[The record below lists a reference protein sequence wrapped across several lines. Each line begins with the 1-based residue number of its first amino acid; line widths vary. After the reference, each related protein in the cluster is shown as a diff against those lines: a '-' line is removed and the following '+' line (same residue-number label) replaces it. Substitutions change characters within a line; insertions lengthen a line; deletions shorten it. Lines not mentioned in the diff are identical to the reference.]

1 MTQGTTDFQ
10 EVKTK
15 PNTPPI
21 DSAVDLMDGSRKE
34 SPMRETDG
42 EHLDRYAHDRL
53 SLPQVRLDDLLDE
66 VRSRLNDISKTQER
80 IHTLLEAVIS
90 IGEGLE
96 LDPLLLRIAETATRL
111 VNARY
116 GALGVIGA
124 DGNMSRFIPVG
135 LEPDEISCIDH
146 WPRGEGILGLLI
158 KEPEPLR
165 LKDVRDHPES
175 RGFPQGHPPMHT
187 FLGVPIRIRDKV
199 FGNLYMTDKIDGAE
213 FTGDDEMLLRA
224 LATAAGTAIENA
236 QLFAQTQSRETWL
249 DASGQITT
257 RLLSGAA
264 PEEVLRL
271 VARRAR
277 VMAHADIAVI
287 AMPGEDPQTLTV
299 RVWDGPEGQRDSLA
313 VGARGAT
320 LTRASSTLL
329 GRVYLSGTPVQTDV
343 AEFEHS
349 GVDFL
354 TRRGMGPVVVL
365 PFGPP
370 DGARGVLVL
379 ARDQGRSDFQAG
391 WLNMLS
397 SFANQAAVAL
407 ELAEARL
414 DSERLSVLED
424 RDRIARDLHDT
435 VIQRLYATA
444 ITLMGTVRRIDDATS
459 SKRVQGAVDDLDDTI
474 RQIRSTIFALQSSAE
489 DDSSWLRSQV
499 LELVNT
505 SAETLG
511 FAPRLL
517 TQGPLDNAVD
527 EQVGTHLVAVLRELL
542 SNVARH
548 SGATSVDVDLSVD
561 AGEVVLRVSDN
572 GRGVPAGAS
581 RSGLRNLHSRAEEL
595 GGSMAVVSGPTE
607 GTVVEW
613 AAPARRDVEER
624 QPLEG

>member
-1 MTQGTTDFQ
+1 MDLPKA
-10 EVKTK
+10 KTNPQK
-15 PNTPPI
+15 API
-21 DSAVDLMDGSRKE
+21 DSNGDTMDGSRKE
-34 SPMRETDG
+34 PPMRETDG
-42 EHLDRYAHDRL
+42 RHLDPHENDRL

-66 VRSRLNDISKTQER
+66 VRSRLSDISKTQER

-116 GALGVIGA
+116 GALGVIGV

-135 LEPDEISCIDH
+135 LEPHEISCIDH
-146 WPRGEGILGLLI
+146 WPKGEGILGLLI

-165 LKDVRDHPES
+165 LRDVRDHPES
-175 RGFPQGHPPMHT
+175 RGFPKGHPPMHT
-187 FLGVPIRIRDKV
+187 FLGVPIRIRDQV
-199 FGNLYMTDKIDGAE
+199 FGNLYMTDKIDGVE
-213 FTGDDEMLLRA
+213 FTGDDELLLRA

-287 AMPGEDPQTLTV
+287 AMPGEDPETLTV
-299 RVWDGPEGQRDSLA
+299 RVWDGPEDQCASLA
-313 VGARGAT
+313 AGARGAT
-320 LTRASSTLL
+320 LTRAPDTLL
-329 GRVYLSGTPVQTDV
+329 GRVYLSGTAVRTDV
-343 AEFEHS
+343 SDFEHL
-349 GVDFL
+349 GVGFL
-354 TRRGMGPVVVL
+354 TRMGVGPVVVL

-379 ARDQGRSDFQAG
+379 ARDRSRDPFQSS

-459 SKRVQGAVDDLDDTI
+459 AKRVQGAVDDLDDTI
-474 RQIRSTIFALQSSAE
+474 RQIRSTIFALQSSGE
-489 DDSSWLRSQV
+489 DDASWLRSQV

-505 SAETLG
+505 SAEALG

-517 TQGPLDNAVD
+517 TQGPVDNAVD
-527 EQVGTHLVAVLRELL
+527 ERVGEHLVAVLRELL
-542 SNVARH
+542 SNVVRH
-548 SGATSVDVDLSVD
+548 SAATSVDVELSVD
-561 AGEVVLRVSDN
+561 AGELLLRVSDN
-572 GRGVPAGAS
+572 GRGVPEEAP
-581 RSGLRNLHSRAEEL
+581 RSGLRNLASRAEEL
-595 GGSMAVVSGPTE
+595 GGSMSVVSGPGE

-613 AAPARRDVEER
+613 ASPARPEV
-624 QPLEG
+624 QAH

>member
-1 MTQGTTDFQ
+1 
-10 EVKTK
+10 
-15 PNTPPI
+15 
-21 DSAVDLMDGSRKE
+21 
-34 SPMRETDG
+34 MRVTDG
-42 EHLDRYAHDRL
+42 DHSDPDEHDRL

-66 VRSRLNDISKTQER
+66 VRSRLTEISRKQER

-116 GALGVIGA
+116 GALGVIGP

-135 LEPDEISCIDH
+135 LAPEEISSIAH
-146 WPRGEGILGLLI
+146 WPKGEGILGLLI

-165 LKDVRDHPES
+165 LRDVRAHPES
-175 RGFPQGHPPMHT
+175 RGFPEGHPPMHT
-187 FLGVPIRIRDKV
+187 FLGVPIRIRNQV
-199 FGNLYMTDKIDGAE
+199 FGNLYMTNKIDGSE
-213 FTGDDEMLLRA
+213 FTGDDELLLRA

-277 VMAHADIAVI
+277 LMAQADIAVI
-287 AMPGEDPQTLTV
+287 AMPGEDPETLTV
-299 RVWDGPEGQRDSLA
+299 RVWDRHEDQSDALA
-313 VGARGAT
+313 TGVRGAT
-320 LTRASSTLL
+320 LTRAADTLL
-329 GRVYLSGTPVQTDV
+329 GRVYLSGSPLSTDV
-343 AEFEHS
+343 SAFEHL
-349 GVDFL
+349 GVGFL
-354 TRRGMGPVVVL
+354 TRMGVGPVLVL
-365 PFGPP
+365 PFGPS
-370 DGARGVLVL
+370 DGARGVLIL
-379 ARDQGRSDFQAG
+379 ARDQEREAFQSG
-391 WLNMLS
+391 WSNMLS
-397 SFANQAAVAL
+397 PFADQAAVAL

-459 SKRVQGAVDDLDDTI
+459 AKRVQGAVDDLDDTI
-474 RQIRSTIFALQSSAE
+474 RQIRSTIFALQSSP
-489 DDSSWLRSQV
+489 DDDASWLRSRV

-505 SAETLG
+505 AAETLG
-511 FAPRLL
+511 FSPRLL
-517 TQGPLDNAVD
+517 TQGPVDNAVD
-527 EQVGTHLVAVLRELL
+527 EHVGEHLVAVLRELL
-542 SNVARH
+542 SNVTRH
-548 SGATSVDVDLSVD
+548 AQATSVDVELSVD
-561 AGEVVLRVSDN
+561 TGEVVLRVTDD
-572 GRGVPAGAS
+572 GRGVPQGVT
-581 RSGLRNLHSRAEEL
+581 RSGLRNLASRAQEL
-595 GGSMAVVSGPTE
+595 DGAMTVVSGPGE

-613 AAPARRDVEER
+613 SAPVQRSER
-624 QPLEG
+624 PWPG